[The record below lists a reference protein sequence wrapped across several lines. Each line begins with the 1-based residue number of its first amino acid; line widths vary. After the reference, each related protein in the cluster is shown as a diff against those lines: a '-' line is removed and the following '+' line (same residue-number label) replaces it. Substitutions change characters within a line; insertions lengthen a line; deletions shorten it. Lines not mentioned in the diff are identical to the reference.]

1 MTHEENSVELLQEK
15 ELGRRHDSVHRK
27 RIDQLHRALSSELG
41 SILKPTR
48 GYTSGHYKGEKT
60 PHLRIKLSKDG
71 ITSGISTQ

>member
-48 GYTSGHYKGEKT
+48 GIPQVTTKEKNPT
-60 PHLRIKLSKDG
+60 FKNKVVQRWDNKWH
-71 ITSGISTQ
+71 